1 MPTQAIAA
9 YGIQLRLGD
18 GVPSGLAGITAA
30 SNTAPILIT
39 TSVPHG
45 IVDVGTVT
53 VNGVGGNTAANTTP
67 ANPYW
72 IAERIT
78 ATQVRLRGSAG
89 NGTYAGGGNL
99 ARSDTYAT
107 IAELTNITDA
117 GIQATLVETSA
128 HDGNGWTSRVP
139 TLLSGNMV
147 RLDLNLV
154 PTHPTHNPITGLE
167 YLLLTKTRRSFLLV
181 FPDVAKSAW
190 WFQGFVTGHRVA
202 GPVAG
207 IVTAATTVEMIDVP
221 ILAAA

>member
-1 MPTQAIAA
+1 MPTQALAA
-9 YGIQLRLGD
+9 YGIALRLGD
-18 GVPSGLAGITAA
+18 GVPLPGISVSAA
-30 SNTAPILIT
+30 SNATPIIVT
-39 TSVPHG
+39 TGGAHG
-45 IVDVGTVT
+45 IADVDRVT
-53 VNGVGGNTAANTTP
+53 IGGVSGNTGANGTWLAA
-67 ANPYW
+67 
-72 IAERIT
+72 RVS
-78 ATQVRLRGSAG
+78 ATQLTLRGSVG
-89 NGTYAGGGNL
+89 NGAFISGGTL
-99 ARSDTYAT
+99 VRQETYAT
-107 IAELTNITDA
+107 IAEMTNISDA

-128 HDGNGWTSRVP
+128 HDGNAWTSRVP

-207 IVTAATTVEMIDVP
+207 IVTAATTIEMIDVP